1 MRNCS
6 RMLLMHFRFIKD
18 IFAKIQILRWK
29 EKKTRN
35 RMAVILGIVPLVI
48 GCLAFFIPEE
58 VRVQVEIFPFSA
70 MGVLVFIFGIVL
82 VAIVF
87 AHYIGDKLSEGK
99 Y

>member
-1 MRNCS
+1 MV
-6 RMLLMHFRFIKD
+6 FRSLFW
-18 IFAKIQILRWK
+18 FLQLS
-29 EKKTRN
+29 E
-35 RMAVILGIVPLVI
+35 
-48 GCLAFFIPEE
+48 AFFIPEE

-70 MGVLVFIFGIVL
+70 MGVLAFIFGIVL